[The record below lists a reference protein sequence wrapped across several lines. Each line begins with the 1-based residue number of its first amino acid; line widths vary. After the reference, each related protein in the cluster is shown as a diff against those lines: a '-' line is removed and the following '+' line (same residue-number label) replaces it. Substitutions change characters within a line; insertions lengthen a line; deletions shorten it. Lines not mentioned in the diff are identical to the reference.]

1 MDSKIFKA
9 YDIRGLYPE
18 EFNEDTA
25 YKVGRAMVVFTEA
38 KRVVI
43 GRDMRESSD
52 SIFEAV
58 TNGVMDQGADV
69 INIGKCTTPMLD
81 FAVGNFEP
89 NDAGI
94 MITASHNPKEYNG
107 LKLVKSD
114 ASSIGIG
121 IGMEEIRDMVT
132 RDNFPNPASGKKGE
146 MGDVDI
152 LEDYIKKIYEFVDVK
167 KIASLKIAVDGGNG
181 MIGVPLKRILKDL
194 PCKTVELF
202 LEPDG
207 NFPNHHPNPSEEKNL
222 EDLKKAV
229 LLNECDLGIAFDG
242 DGDRCRFIDEK
253 GNSLRGDIVTVI
265 LAREFLKK
273 YPERAVVYD
282 LISSWIVD
290 EEIKKAGGRPVSSRV
305 GHSYIKAALKKENAI
320 FGGEMSGHFYH
331 NCLFGAESA
340 IFTMLLFLEMLSAEG
355 KKVSE
360 IAGPL
365 FKYWH
370 TGEINFKVQDKEA
383 KMQEIEQRYSEGAK
397 SVSREDGIKIEFED
411 WWFNVRPSNTEPLL
425 RLNLEAKTKEMM
437 ETKKEELVRIL
448 EN

>member
-18 EFNEDTA
+18 EFNEKVA
-25 YKVGRAMVVFTEA
+25 YKVGRAMVVFSEA

-52 SIFEAV
+52 SIFEALAS
-58 TNGVMDQGADV
+58 GVMDQGADV

-89 NDAGI
+89 NDAGV

-121 IGMEEIRDMVT
+121 IGMEEIRDMAV
-132 RDNFPNPASGKKGE
+132 RDSFPNPMSGRKGE
-146 MGDVDI
+146 MGDIDI
-152 LEDYIKKIYEFVDVK
+152 LEDYIKKICEFVDIK
-167 KIASLKIAVDGGNG
+167 KISPLKIAVDGGNG
-181 MIGVPLKRILKDL
+181 MIGIPLTRILKDL
-194 PCKTVELF
+194 PCRATELF

-273 YPERAVVYD
+273 NPGRAIVHD

-290 EEIKKAGGRPVSSRV
+290 EEVKNAGGVPVSSKV
-305 GHSYIKAALKKENAI
+305 GHSYIKTAMRKENAI

-331 NCLFGAESA
+331 SSFFGAESA
-340 IFTMLLFLEMLSAEG
+340 ILTMLMFLETMSVEK

-360 IAGPL
+360 LSDPL

-370 TGEINFKVQDKEA
+370 TGEINFHVHDKEA
-383 KMQEIEQRYSEGAK
+383 KMQEIEQRYADGAK
-397 SVSREDGIKIEFED
+397 SVSREDGVKIEYED

-437 ETKKEELVRIL
+437 EVKKEELVRIL